1 MSAQEKTAGGL
12 SRRNLWAY
20 PVGTV
25 GRDMAGCMFT
35 NYLLTYVLFTK
46 TLTSVQFAC
55 ISVIMVAARVF
66 DAFNDPIM
74 GNVVEATR
82 TRWGKFKPWIAI
94 GGVLS
99 VIVFITSFSTTL
111 QGWAYV
117 AAFGLLYFAYSV
129 VFTMNDIAYW
139 GMVPALARR
148 ADDRNRLTSRT
159 VLFAGVGQ
167 FLGGIVVP
175 TFTAGSLVIGGNA
188 VTAYRAVVLIV
199 CAAFTAT
206 QLITL
211 LVVRG
216 AVCAGR
222 RRPARKGRHPE
233 GLFHPLP
240 ATDQLVWCA
249 VVFLIFSVAQTLMG
263 GGLSVTYLYFEFG
276 YNGLLLSIFSILGN
290 VAGAV
295 LMLVFAAL
303 SGRFTRAQLMKAGAF
318 GAAAGYL
325 CIHALRPV
333 HPAGDV
339 GAQVHD
345 AHREQPVCISGA
357 DAGLPYYDH
366 LHCKYRGIQRVEN
379 GPPGGGHRL
388 FRAALHHQAGHCAG
402 AASGACHLSG
412 GGSARRDEPDL
423 RSGERGLPGAD
434 HHSGKDGT
442 NRGGAGLG
450 AQRQKAPRCWSA

>member
-167 FLGGIVVP
+167 FL
-175 TFTAGSLVIGGNA
+175 ASL
-188 VTAYRAVVLIV
+188 YPR
-199 CAAFTAT
+199 
-206 QLITL
+206 
-211 LVVRG
+211 
-216 AVCAGR
+216 
-222 RRPARKGRHPE
+222 
-233 GLFHPLP
+233 
-240 ATDQLVWCA
+240 
-249 VVFLIFSVAQTLMG
+249 
-263 GGLSVTYLYFEFG
+263 
-276 YNGLLLSIFSILGN
+276 
-290 VAGAV
+290 
-295 LMLVFAAL
+295 
-303 SGRFTRAQLMKAGAF
+303 
-318 GAAAGYL
+318 
-325 CIHALRPV
+325 LR
-333 HPAGDV
+333 
-339 GAQVHD
+339 
-345 AHREQPVCISGA
+345 
-357 DAGLPYYDH
+357 
-366 LHCKYRGIQRVEN
+366 
-379 GPPGGGHRL
+379 
-388 FRAALHHQAGHCAG
+388 RAAL
-402 AASGACHLSG
+402 
-412 GGSARRDEPDL
+412 
-423 RSGERGLPGAD
+423 
-434 HHSGKDGT
+434 
-442 NRGGAGLG
+442 
-450 AQRQKAPRCWSA
+450 

>member
-175 TFTAGSLVIGGNA
+175 TFTAARRVRTVPLSLLYA
-188 VTAYRAVVLIV
+188 LRLRLHSSSRCLW
-199 CAAFTAT
+199 CASR
-206 QLITL
+206 L
-211 LVVRG
+211 RG
-216 AVCAGR
+216 TKRPPKRSASGR
-222 RRPARKGRHPE
+222 PFP
-233 GLFHPLP
+233 PLP
-240 ATDQLVWCA
+240 AT
-249 VVFLIFSVAQTLMG
+249 IS
-263 GGLSVTYLYFEFG
+263 
-276 YNGLLLSIFSILGN
+276 
-290 VAGAV
+290 
-295 LMLVFAAL
+295 L
-303 SGRFTRAQLMKAGAF
+303 SGA
-318 GAAAGYL
+318 
-325 CIHALRPV
+325 P
-333 HPAGDV
+333 
-339 GAQVHD
+339 
-345 AHREQPVCISGA
+345 
-357 DAGLPYYDH
+357 
-366 LHCKYRGIQRVEN
+366 
-379 GPPGGGHRL
+379 L
-388 FRAALHHQAGHCAG
+388 FF
-402 AASGACHLSG
+402 
-412 GGSARRDEPDL
+412 
-423 RSGERGLPGAD
+423 
-434 HHSGKDGT
+434 
-442 NRGGAGLG
+442 
-450 AQRQKAPRCWSA
+450 

>member
-211 LVVRG
+211 LVVREPS
-216 AVCAGR
+216 ARDEA
-222 RRPARKGRHPE
+222 PAEKVGIRKAFSTIARN
-233 GLFHPLP
+233 
-240 ATDQLVWCA
+240 DQLVWCA

-303 SGRFTRAQLMKAGAF
+303 SGRFTRAQLMKA
-318 GAAAGYL
+318 
-325 CIHALRPV
+325 
-333 HPAGDV
+333 
-339 GAQVHD
+339 
-345 AHREQPVCISGA
+345 
-357 DAGLPYYDH
+357 
-366 LHCKYRGIQRVEN
+366 EN

-450 AQRQKAPRCWSA
+450 AQRQKRRAAGLHDGHPGGASVGCLFHLPCQIYDHGRIL